1 MRVNDIV
8 VEALRFRDN
17 PYMEGE
23 LNALPMI
30 EASSLEL
37 LNSQYIRYADTTSQ
51 SRLRYDLVDNVIYL
65 LLELNHIP
73 RRSMSFST
81 KNIHPC

>member
-23 LNALPMI
+23 LNAPPMI

-65 LLELNHIP
+65 LLNHIP

>member
-51 SRLRYDLVDNVIYL
+51 SRLRYNLVNTNVINL
-65 LLELNHIP
+65 LLDLDVPQTFHI
-73 RRSMSFST
+73 
-81 KNIHPC
+81 I